1 MLDMLSTRWVH
12 AGYTLGTRSAS
23 SFALSLFLHFTHPIA
38 VAVALPI
45 SFTSICHARAPSL
58 VQGAPKDLAAL
69 SAKAAKAGAD
79 TVEDFAFSSEED

>member
-1 MLDMLSTRWVH
+1 MCTSHPPAHPL
-12 AGYTLGTRSAS
+12 
-23 SFALSLFLHFTHPIA
+23 LSLAHSHLHAPLLVCSLSLPIFHSIA

-45 SFTSICHARAPSL
+45 SFTSICHARALSL
-58 VQGAPKDLAAL
+58 VQGATKDLAAL